1 MKILKMEDIYTEAL
15 KVEEKLGG
23 IFKAEEILLASLA
36 VVEKEGIIKS
46 LIRIDTILMDVIY
59 TLLRYQRY
67 TLSKVEGNPCSFSTL
82 GQTAY
87 KEMRSILLSI
97 VVGRMEFPEFE
108 DFEILE
114 YFGGYTFAFDYIQYD
129 EFKKAEEV
137 MCKIFAELKDDDV
150 SSDFLAESIR
160 LLFVG
165 KAPLSHYNGE
175 SILRQCFEEGI
186 ITSEKFVQ
194 EPGKIL
200 RLERA
205 ISKVIEY
212 QLFYID
218 EAFKNFPLLMEGNY
232 PVETI
237 LVD

>member
-1 MKILKMEDIYTEAL
+1 MKILKREELYTEAL

-23 IFKAEEILLASLA
+23 IFKAEEILLASLT
-36 VVEKEGIIKS
+36 VVEKDGIIDS
-46 LIRIDTILMDVIY
+46 IIRVDNIRMDVIY
-59 TLLRYQRY
+59 TLLRYQRF
-67 TLSKVEGNPCSFSTL
+67 TLAKVEKLQGLPSTL

-87 KEMRSILLSI
+87 KEMRNILLSI
-97 VVGRMEFPEFE
+97 VVGRMKFAEFE

-129 EFKKAEEV
+129 EFKKAEEE
-137 MCKIFAELKDDDV
+137 MHKIFAELKDDDV
-150 SSDFLAESIR
+150 SNDFLVESIR

-175 SILRQCFEEGI
+175 SILRKYFEEGI

-218 EAFKNFPLLMEGNY
+218 DAFKNFSLLMEGNY
-232 PVETI
+232 PVEAI